1 MIRKVHHI
9 AIAVPD
15 LAKAEKTYRETLG
28 LEFER
33 VIRMPEYHVE
43 VGFIRVGDLWI
54 EFISPTGD
62 ETRFSPFLKD
72 RGPGVHHI
80 AYEVSDIRGS
90 MRTIRSAGVCF
101 DSEEPMK
108 GADGL
113 VCFIPSEMLE
123 GVLTELV
130 EVS

>member
-9 AIAVPD
+9 AIAVRD

-43 VGFIRVGDLWI
+43 VGFIRVGDLWL
-54 EFISPTGD
+54 EFISPTGE
-62 ETRFSPFLKD
+62 ETRFSAFFKY

-90 MRTIRSAGVCF
+90 MRTIRSRGVCF

-113 VCFIPSEMLE
+113 VCFLPSEVLE